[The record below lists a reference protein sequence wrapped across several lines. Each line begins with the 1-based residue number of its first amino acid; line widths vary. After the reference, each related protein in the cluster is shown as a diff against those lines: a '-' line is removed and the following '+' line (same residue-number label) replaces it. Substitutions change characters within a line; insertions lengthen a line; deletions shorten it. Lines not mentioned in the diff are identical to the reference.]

1 MKVKDVTA
9 QSLTNQSG
17 MPQGKGVRT
26 AQFMLLICAAIWGGS
41 YVSSKYA
48 LEVFPVQWLMGVRM
62 VGACAIMVVIFF
74 NTLRKTFTATLII
87 PSLLTGVTYYATL
100 VLQTEGL
107 RSIDPGRSAFLTAAY
122 CVIAPFS
129 AWLIVKKKP
138 TLLGLIAAVTCVA
151 GVGFVALKPGMLVLT
166 LSYGDVLTLICAAVF
181 AFNLTFL
188 AYYSRKYNP
197 VTLTFGQFAVSA
209 VLFMAGA
216 LISEPLPNFHGADH
230 VTIIANMLYL
240 TVVVTVVAQIMQNYS
255 LVNLSTANASVI
267 MCTESLFTLLFSTL
281 FYHEHVSNMAFVGFA
296 LIFAAIIIA
305 SFGEHYDEKKVKQA
319 SLCKKVTLQSTSLNS
334 ASL

>member
-1 MKVKDVTA
+1 MKANGEAAKTIVDK
-9 QSLTNQSG
+9 SG
-17 MPQGKGVRT
+17 MPKGKSVHIS
-26 AQFMLLICAAIWGGS
+26 QLMLLVCAAIWGGS

-62 VGACAIMVVIFF
+62 LGACAIMFVIFF
-74 NTLRKTFTATLII
+74 GTLRKTFTKKLII
-87 PSLLTGVTYYATL
+87 PSLITGVTYYATL

-107 RSIDPGRSAFLTAAY
+107 QTIDPGRSAFLTAAY
-122 CVIAPFS
+122 CVITPFS

-138 TLLGLIAAVTCVA
+138 TILGLIAAVVCVV
-151 GVGFVALKPGMLVLT
+151 GVGFVALKPGMFALT
-166 LSYGDVLTLICAAVF
+166 LSYGDILTLVCAAVF

-197 VTLTFGQFAVSA
+197 VTLTFGQFVVSG
-209 VLFMAGA
+209 VLFLAGA
-216 LISEPLPNFHGADH
+216 LIYEPLPNFNGADH
-230 VTIIANMLYL
+230 LSIFANMFYL
-240 TVVVTVVAQIMQNYS
+240 TVVVTVAAQIMQNYS

-281 FYHEHVSNMAFVGFA
+281 LYREYVSNMAFVGFA

-305 SFGEHYDEKKVKQA
+305 SLGEHYGSKERTK
-319 SLCKKVTLQSTSLNS
+319 
-334 ASL
+334 

>member
-1 MKVKDVTA
+1 MKANGEAAKTIVDK
-9 QSLTNQSG
+9 SC
-17 MPQGKGVRT
+17 MPKGKSVHIS
-26 AQFMLLICAAIWGGS
+26 QLMLLVCAAIWGGS

-62 VGACAIMVVIFF
+62 VGACAIMFVIFF
-74 NTLRKTFTATLII
+74 GTLRKTFTKKLII
-87 PSLLTGVTYYATL
+87 PSLITGVTYYATL

-107 RSIDPGRSAFLTAAY
+107 QTIDPGRSAFLTAAY
-122 CVIAPFS
+122 CVITPFS

-138 TLLGLIAAVTCVA
+138 TILGLIAAVVCVA
-151 GVGFVALKPGMLVLT
+151 GVGFVALKPGMFALT
-166 LSYGDVLTLICAAVF
+166 LSYGDILTLVCAAVF

-197 VTLTFGQFAVSA
+197 VTLTFGQFVVSG
-209 VLFMAGA
+209 VLFLAGA
-216 LISEPLPNFHGADH
+216 LIYEPLPNFNGADH
-230 VTIIANMLYL
+230 LSIFANMFYL

-281 FYHEHVSNMAFVGFA
+281 LYHEHVSNMAFVGFA

-305 SFGEHYDEKKVKQA
+305 SLGEHYGSKERTK
-319 SLCKKVTLQSTSLNS
+319 
-334 ASL
+334 

>member
-1 MKVKDVTA
+1 MKADGEAAKSIVDK
-9 QSLTNQSG
+9 SG
-17 MPQGKGVRT
+17 MPKGNSVHIS
-26 AQFMLLICAAIWGGS
+26 QLMLLVCAAIWGGS

-62 VGACAIMVVIFF
+62 IGACAIMFVIFF
-74 NTLRKTFTATLII
+74 GTLRKTFTKKLII
-87 PSLLTGVTYYATL
+87 PSLITGVTYYATL

-107 RSIDPGRSAFLTAAY
+107 QTIDPGRSAFLTAAY
-122 CVIAPFS
+122 CVITPFS

-138 TLLGLIAAVTCVA
+138 TILGLIAAVVCVA
-151 GVGFVALKPGMLVLT
+151 GVGFVALKPGMFALT
-166 LSYGDVLTLICAAVF
+166 LSYGDILTLVCAAVF

-197 VTLTFGQFAVSA
+197 VTLTFGQFVVSG
-209 VLFMAGA
+209 VLFLAGA
-216 LISEPLPNFHGADH
+216 LIYEPLPNFNGADNLS
-230 VTIIANMLYL
+230 IFANMFYL
-240 TVVVTVVAQIMQNYS
+240 IVVVTVAAQIMQNYS

-281 FYHEHVSNMAFVGFA
+281 LYHEHVSNMAFVGFA

-305 SFGEHYDEKKVKQA
+305 SLGEHYGSKERTK
-319 SLCKKVTLQSTSLNS
+319 
-334 ASL
+334 

>member
-1 MKVKDVTA
+1 MEADDETA
-9 QSLTNQSG
+9 KTLVDRSG
-17 MPQGKGVRT
+17 MPKGKGVRT
-26 AQFMLLICAAIWGGS
+26 AQLMLLACAAIWGGS

-62 VGACAIMVVIFF
+62 VGACAIMAVIFF
-74 NTLRKTFTATLII
+74 GTLRKTFTKKLII

-107 RSIDPGRSAFLTAAY
+107 RFIDPGRSAFLTAAY
-122 CVIAPFS
+122 CVITPFS

-138 TLLGLIAAVTCVA
+138 TFLGLLAAVACVA

-166 LSYGDVLTLICAAVF
+166 LSYGDILTLVCAAVF

-197 VTLTFGQFAVSA
+197 VTLTFGQFVVSG
-209 VLFMAGA
+209 VLFIVGA
-216 LISEPLPNFHGADH
+216 IVCEPLPNFNGADH
-230 VTIIANMLYL
+230 LSIFANMFYL
-240 TVVVTVVAQIMQNYS
+240 TVVVTVVAQILQNYS

-267 MCTESLFTLLFSTL
+267 MCTESLFTLLFSTVL
-281 FYHEHVSNMAFVGFA
+281 CHEHVSGMAFIGFA
-296 LIFAAIIIA
+296 LIFAAIVIA
-305 SFGEHYDEKKVKQA
+305 GLGEHYEDKKM
-319 SLCKKVTLQSTSLNS
+319 LCNS
-334 ASL
+334 CVE

>member
-1 MKVKDVTA
+1 MKADGEAAKSIVDK
-9 QSLTNQSG
+9 SG
-17 MPQGKGVRT
+17 MPKGNSVHIS
-26 AQFMLLICAAIWGGS
+26 QLMLLVCAAIWGGS

-62 VGACAIMVVIFF
+62 IGACAIMFVIFF
-74 NTLRKTFTATLII
+74 GTLRKTFTKKLIV
-87 PSLLTGVTYYATL
+87 PSLITGVTYYATL

-107 RSIDPGRSAFLTAAY
+107 QTIDPGRSAFLTAAY
-122 CVIAPFS
+122 CVITPFS

-138 TLLGLIAAVTCVA
+138 TILGLIAAVVCVA
-151 GVGFVALKPGMLVLT
+151 GVGFVALKPGMFALT
-166 LSYGDVLTLICAAVF
+166 LSYGDILTLVCAAVF

-197 VTLTFGQFAVSA
+197 VTLTFGQFVVSG
-209 VLFMAGA
+209 VLFLAGA
-216 LISEPLPNFHGADH
+216 LIYEPLPNFNGADH
-230 VTIIANMLYL
+230 LSIFANMFYL
-240 TVVVTVVAQIMQNYS
+240 TVVVTVAAQIMQNYS

-281 FYHEHVSNMAFVGFA
+281 LYREYVSNMAFVGFA

-305 SFGEHYDEKKVKQA
+305 SLGEHYGSKERTK
-319 SLCKKVTLQSTSLNS
+319 
-334 ASL
+334 

>member
-1 MKVKDVTA
+1 
-9 QSLTNQSG
+9 
-17 MPQGKGVRT
+17 
-26 AQFMLLICAAIWGGS
+26 MLLVCAAIWGGS

-62 VGACAIMVVIFF
+62 VGACAIMFVIFF
-74 NTLRKTFTATLII
+74 GTLRKTFTKKLII
-87 PSLLTGVTYYATL
+87 PSLITGVTYYATL

-107 RSIDPGRSAFLTAAY
+107 QTIDPGRSAFLTAAY
-122 CVIAPFS
+122 CVITPFS

-138 TLLGLIAAVTCVA
+138 TILGLIAAVVCVV
-151 GVGFVALKPGMLVLT
+151 GVGFVALKPGMFALT
-166 LSYGDVLTLICAAVF
+166 LSYGDILTLVCAAVF

-197 VTLTFGQFAVSA
+197 VTLTFGQFVVSG
-209 VLFMAGA
+209 VLFLAGA
-216 LISEPLPNFHGADH
+216 LIYEPLPNFNGADH
-230 VTIIANMLYL
+230 LSIFANMFYL

-281 FYHEHVSNMAFVGFA
+281 LYHEHVSNMAFVGFA

-305 SFGEHYDEKKVKQA
+305 SLGEHYGSKERTK
-319 SLCKKVTLQSTSLNS
+319 
-334 ASL
+334 

>member
-1 MKVKDVTA
+1 MKANGEAAKSIVDK
-9 QSLTNQSG
+9 SG
-17 MPQGKGVRT
+17 MPKGNSVHIS
-26 AQFMLLICAAIWGGS
+26 QLMLLVCAAIWGGS

-62 VGACAIMVVIFF
+62 LGACAIMFVIFF
-74 NTLRKTFTATLII
+74 GTLRKTFTKKLII
-87 PSLLTGVTYYATL
+87 PSLITGVTYYATL

-107 RSIDPGRSAFLTAAY
+107 QTIDPGRSAFLTAAY
-122 CVIAPFS
+122 CVITPFS

-138 TLLGLIAAVTCVA
+138 TILGLIAAVVCVV
-151 GVGFVALKPGMLVLT
+151 GVGFVALKPGMFALT
-166 LSYGDVLTLICAAVF
+166 LSYGDILTLVCAAVF

-197 VTLTFGQFAVSA
+197 VTLTFGQFVVSG
-209 VLFMAGA
+209 VLFLAGA
-216 LISEPLPNFHGADH
+216 LIYEPLPNFNGADH
-230 VTIIANMLYL
+230 LSIFANMFYL
-240 TVVVTVVAQIMQNYS
+240 TVVVTVAAQIMQNYS

-281 FYHEHVSNMAFVGFA
+281 LYREYVSNMAFVGFA

-305 SFGEHYDEKKVKQA
+305 SLGEHYGSKERTK
-319 SLCKKVTLQSTSLNS
+319 
-334 ASL
+334 

>member
-1 MKVKDVTA
+1 MKANGEAAKTILDK
-9 QSLTNQSG
+9 SG
-17 MPQGKGVRT
+17 MPKGKSVHIS
-26 AQFMLLICAAIWGGS
+26 QLMLLVCAAIWGGS

-62 VGACAIMVVIFF
+62 VGACAIMFVIFF
-74 NTLRKTFTATLII
+74 GTLRKTFTKKLII
-87 PSLLTGVTYYATL
+87 PSLITGVTYYATL

-107 RSIDPGRSAFLTAAY
+107 QTIDPGRSAFLTAAY
-122 CVIAPFS
+122 CVITPFS

-138 TLLGLIAAVTCVA
+138 TILGLIAAVVCVA
-151 GVGFVALKPGMLVLT
+151 GVGFVALKPGMFALT
-166 LSYGDVLTLICAAVF
+166 LSYGDILTLVCAAVF

-197 VTLTFGQFAVSA
+197 VTLTFGQFVVSG
-209 VLFMAGA
+209 VLFLAGA
-216 LISEPLPNFHGADH
+216 LIYEPLPNFNGADH
-230 VTIIANMLYL
+230 LSIFANMFYL

-281 FYHEHVSNMAFVGFA
+281 LYHEHVSNMAFVGFA

-305 SFGEHYDEKKVKQA
+305 SLGEHYGSKERTK
-319 SLCKKVTLQSTSLNS
+319 
-334 ASL
+334 

>member
-1 MKVKDVTA
+1 MKANGEAAKTIVDK
-9 QSLTNQSG
+9 SG
-17 MPQGKGVRT
+17 MPKGKSVHIS
-26 AQFMLLICAAIWGGS
+26 QLMLLVCAAIWGGS

-62 VGACAIMVVIFF
+62 VGACAIMFVIFF
-74 NTLRKTFTATLII
+74 GTLRKTFTKKLII
-87 PSLLTGVTYYATL
+87 PSLITGVTYYATL

-107 RSIDPGRSAFLTAAY
+107 QTIDPGRSAFLTAAY
-122 CVIAPFS
+122 CVITPFS

-138 TLLGLIAAVTCVA
+138 TMLGLIAAVVCVA
-151 GVGFVALKPGMLVLT
+151 GVGFVALKPGMFALT
-166 LSYGDVLTLICAAVF
+166 LSYGDILTLVCAAVF

-197 VTLTFGQFAVSA
+197 VTLTFGQFVVSG
-209 VLFMAGA
+209 VLFLAGA
-216 LISEPLPNFHGADH
+216 LIYEPLPNFNGADH
-230 VTIIANMLYL
+230 LSIFANMFYL
-240 TVVVTVVAQIMQNYS
+240 TVVVTVAAQIMQNYS

-281 FYHEHVSNMAFVGFA
+281 FYHEHVSNMAFLGFA

-305 SFGEHYDEKKVKQA
+305 SLGEHYGSKERTK
-319 SLCKKVTLQSTSLNS
+319 
-334 ASL
+334 

>member
-1 MKVKDVTA
+1 MKANGEAAKTIVDK
-9 QSLTNQSG
+9 SG
-17 MPQGKGVRT
+17 MPKGKSVHIS
-26 AQFMLLICAAIWGGS
+26 QLMLLVCAAIWGGS

-62 VGACAIMVVIFF
+62 VGACAIMFVIFF
-74 NTLRKTFTATLII
+74 GTLRKTFTKKLII
-87 PSLLTGVTYYATL
+87 PSLITGVTYYATL

-107 RSIDPGRSAFLTAAY
+107 QTIDPGRSAFLTAAY
-122 CVIAPFS
+122 CVITPFS

-138 TLLGLIAAVTCVA
+138 TILGLIAAVVCVA
-151 GVGFVALKPGMLVLT
+151 GVGFVALKPGMFALT
-166 LSYGDVLTLICAAVF
+166 LSYGDILTLVCAAVF

-197 VTLTFGQFAVSA
+197 VTLTFGQFVVSG
-209 VLFMAGA
+209 VLFLAGA
-216 LISEPLPNFHGADH
+216 LIYEPLPNFNGADH
-230 VTIIANMLYL
+230 LSIFANMFYL

-281 FYHEHVSNMAFVGFA
+281 LYHEHVSNMAFVGFA

-305 SFGEHYDEKKVKQA
+305 SLGEHYGSKERTK
-319 SLCKKVTLQSTSLNS
+319 
-334 ASL
+334 

>member
-1 MKVKDVTA
+1 MKANGEAAKSIVDK
-9 QSLTNQSG
+9 SG
-17 MPQGKGVRT
+17 MPKGNSVHIS
-26 AQFMLLICAAIWGGS
+26 QLMLLVCAAIWGGS

-62 VGACAIMVVIFF
+62 VGACAIMFVIFF
-74 NTLRKTFTATLII
+74 GTLRKTFTKKLII
-87 PSLLTGVTYYATL
+87 PSLITGVTYYATL

-107 RSIDPGRSAFLTAAY
+107 QTIDPGRSAFLTAAY
-122 CVIAPFS
+122 CVITPFS

-138 TLLGLIAAVTCVA
+138 TILGLIAAVVCVA
-151 GVGFVALKPGMLVLT
+151 GVGFVALKPGMFALT
-166 LSYGDVLTLICAAVF
+166 LSYGDILTLVCAAVF

-197 VTLTFGQFAVSA
+197 VTLTFGQFVVSG
-209 VLFMAGA
+209 VLFLAGA
-216 LISEPLPNFHGADH
+216 LIYEPLPNFNGADH
-230 VTIIANMLYL
+230 LSIFANMFYL
-240 TVVVTVVAQIMQNYS
+240 IVVVTVVAQIMQNYS

-281 FYHEHVSNMAFVGFA
+281 LYHEHVSNMAFVGFA

-305 SFGEHYDEKKVKQA
+305 SLGEHYGSKERTK
-319 SLCKKVTLQSTSLNS
+319 
-334 ASL
+334 

>member
-1 MKVKDVTA
+1 
-9 QSLTNQSG
+9 
-17 MPQGKGVRT
+17 MPKGNSVHIS
-26 AQFMLLICAAIWGGS
+26 QLMLLVCAAIWGGS

-62 VGACAIMVVIFF
+62 IGACAIMFVIFF
-74 NTLRKTFTATLII
+74 GTLRKTFTKKLII
-87 PSLLTGVTYYATL
+87 PSLITGVTYYATL

-107 RSIDPGRSAFLTAAY
+107 QTIDPGRSAFLTAAY
-122 CVIAPFS
+122 CVITPFS

-138 TLLGLIAAVTCVA
+138 TILGLIAAVVCVA
-151 GVGFVALKPGMLVLT
+151 GVGFVALKPGMFALT
-166 LSYGDVLTLICAAVF
+166 LSYGDILTLVCAAVF

-197 VTLTFGQFAVSA
+197 VTLTFGQFVVSG
-209 VLFMAGA
+209 VLFLAGA
-216 LISEPLPNFHGADH
+216 LIYEPLPNFNGADH
-230 VTIIANMLYL
+230 LSIFANMFYL

-281 FYHEHVSNMAFVGFA
+281 LYHEHVSNMAFVGFA

-305 SFGEHYDEKKVKQA
+305 SLGEHYSSKERTK
-319 SLCKKVTLQSTSLNS
+319 
-334 ASL
+334 

>member
-1 MKVKDVTA
+1 MKANGEAAKTIVDK
-9 QSLTNQSG
+9 SC
-17 MPQGKGVRT
+17 MPKGKSVHIS
-26 AQFMLLICAAIWGGS
+26 QLMLLVCAAIWGGS

-62 VGACAIMVVIFF
+62 VGACAIMFVIFF
-74 NTLRKTFTATLII
+74 GTLRKTFTKKLII
-87 PSLLTGVTYYATL
+87 PSLITGVTYYATL

-107 RSIDPGRSAFLTAAY
+107 QTIDPGRSAFLTAAY
-122 CVIAPFS
+122 CVITPFS

-138 TLLGLIAAVTCVA
+138 TILGLIAAVVCVV
-151 GVGFVALKPGMLVLT
+151 GVGFVALKPGMFALT
-166 LSYGDVLTLICAAVF
+166 LSYGDILTLVCAAVF

-197 VTLTFGQFAVSA
+197 VTLTFGQFVVSG
-209 VLFMAGA
+209 VLFLAGA
-216 LISEPLPNFHGADH
+216 LIYEPLPNFNGADH
-230 VTIIANMLYL
+230 LSIFANMFYL

-281 FYHEHVSNMAFVGFA
+281 LYHEHVSNMAFVGFA

-305 SFGEHYDEKKVKQA
+305 SLGEHYGSKERTK
-319 SLCKKVTLQSTSLNS
+319 
-334 ASL
+334 

>member
-1 MKVKDVTA
+1 MKANGEAAKTIVDK
-9 QSLTNQSG
+9 SC
-17 MPQGKGVRT
+17 MPKGKSVHIS
-26 AQFMLLICAAIWGGS
+26 QLMLLVCAAIWGGS

-62 VGACAIMVVIFF
+62 VGACAIMFVIFF
-74 NTLRKTFTATLII
+74 GTLRKTFTKKLII
-87 PSLLTGVTYYATL
+87 PSLITGVTYYATL

-107 RSIDPGRSAFLTAAY
+107 QTIDPGRSAFLTAAY
-122 CVIAPFS
+122 CVITPFS

-138 TLLGLIAAVTCVA
+138 TILGLIAAVVCVV
-151 GVGFVALKPGMLVLT
+151 GVGFVALKPGMFALT
-166 LSYGDVLTLICAAVF
+166 LSYGDILTLVCAAVF

-197 VTLTFGQFAVSA
+197 VTLTFGQFVVSG
-209 VLFMAGA
+209 VLFLTGA
-216 LISEPLPNFHGADH
+216 LIYEPLPNFNGADH
-230 VTIIANMLYL
+230 LSIFANMFYL

-281 FYHEHVSNMAFVGFA
+281 LYHEHVSNMAFVGFA

-305 SFGEHYDEKKVKQA
+305 SLGEHYGSKERTK
-319 SLCKKVTLQSTSLNS
+319 
-334 ASL
+334 

>member
-1 MKVKDVTA
+1 MKANGEAAKSIVDK
-9 QSLTNQSG
+9 SG
-17 MPQGKGVRT
+17 MPKGNSVHIS
-26 AQFMLLICAAIWGGS
+26 QLMLLVCAAIWGGS

-62 VGACAIMVVIFF
+62 IGACAIMFVIFF
-74 NTLRKTFTATLII
+74 GTLRKTFTKKLII
-87 PSLLTGVTYYATL
+87 PSLITGVTYYATL

-107 RSIDPGRSAFLTAAY
+107 QTIDPGRSAFLTAAY
-122 CVIAPFS
+122 CVITPFS

-138 TLLGLIAAVTCVA
+138 TILGLIAAVVCVV
-151 GVGFVALKPGMLVLT
+151 GVGFVALKPGMFALT
-166 LSYGDVLTLICAAVF
+166 LSYGDILTLVCAAVF

-197 VTLTFGQFAVSA
+197 VTLTFGQFVVSG
-209 VLFMAGA
+209 VLFLAGA
-216 LISEPLPNFHGADH
+216 LIYEPLPNFNGADNLS
-230 VTIIANMLYL
+230 IFANMFYL
-240 TVVVTVVAQIMQNYS
+240 TVVVTVAAQIMQNYS

-281 FYHEHVSNMAFVGFA
+281 FYHERVSNMAFLGFA

-305 SFGEHYDEKKVKQA
+305 SLGEHYGSKERTK
-319 SLCKKVTLQSTSLNS
+319 
-334 ASL
+334 

>member
-1 MKVKDVTA
+1 MKADGEAAKSIVDK
-9 QSLTNQSG
+9 SG
-17 MPQGKGVRT
+17 MPKGNSVHIS
-26 AQFMLLICAAIWGGS
+26 QLMLLVCAAIWGGS

-62 VGACAIMVVIFF
+62 IGACAIMFVIFF
-74 NTLRKTFTATLII
+74 GTLRKTFTKKLII
-87 PSLLTGVTYYATL
+87 PSLITGVTYYATL

-107 RSIDPGRSAFLTAAY
+107 QTIDPGRSAFLTAAY
-122 CVIAPFS
+122 CVITPFS

-138 TLLGLIAAVTCVA
+138 TILGLIAAVVCVV
-151 GVGFVALKPGMLVLT
+151 GVGFVALKPGMFALT
-166 LSYGDVLTLICAAVF
+166 LSYGDILTLVCAAVF

-197 VTLTFGQFAVSA
+197 VTLTFGQFVVSG
-209 VLFMAGA
+209 VLFLAGA
-216 LISEPLPNFHGADH
+216 LIYEPLPNFNGADNLS
-230 VTIIANMLYL
+230 IFANMFYL
-240 TVVVTVVAQIMQNYS
+240 TVVVTVAAQIMQNYS

-281 FYHEHVSNMAFVGFA
+281 LYREYVSNMAFVGFA

-305 SFGEHYDEKKVKQA
+305 SLGEHYGSKERTK
-319 SLCKKVTLQSTSLNS
+319 
-334 ASL
+334 

>member
-1 MKVKDVTA
+1 MKADGEAAKSIVDK
-9 QSLTNQSG
+9 SG
-17 MPQGKGVRT
+17 MPKGNSVHIS
-26 AQFMLLICAAIWGGS
+26 QLMLLVCAAIWGGS

-62 VGACAIMVVIFF
+62 IGACAIMFVIFF
-74 NTLRKTFTATLII
+74 GTLRKTFTKKLII
-87 PSLLTGVTYYATL
+87 PSLITGVTYYATL

-107 RSIDPGRSAFLTAAY
+107 QTIDPGRSAFLTAAY
-122 CVIAPFS
+122 CVITPFS

-138 TLLGLIAAVTCVA
+138 TILGLIAAVVCVV
-151 GVGFVALKPGMLVLT
+151 GVGFVALKPGMFALT
-166 LSYGDVLTLICAAVF
+166 LSYGDILTLVCAAVF

-197 VTLTFGQFAVSA
+197 VTLTFGQFVVSG
-209 VLFMAGA
+209 VLFLAGA
-216 LISEPLPNFHGADH
+216 LIYEPLPNFNGADNLS
-230 VTIIANMLYL
+230 IFANMFYL
-240 TVVVTVVAQIMQNYS
+240 TVVVTVAAQIMQNYS

-281 FYHEHVSNMAFVGFA
+281 LYHEHVSNMAFVGFA

-305 SFGEHYDEKKVKQA
+305 SLGEHYGSKERTK
-319 SLCKKVTLQSTSLNS
+319 
-334 ASL
+334 

>member
-1 MKVKDVTA
+1 MKANGEAAKSIVDK
-9 QSLTNQSG
+9 SG
-17 MPQGKGVRT
+17 MPKGNSVHIS
-26 AQFMLLICAAIWGGS
+26 QLMLLVCAAIWGGS

-62 VGACAIMVVIFF
+62 IGACAIMFVIFF
-74 NTLRKTFTATLII
+74 GTLRKTFTKKLII
-87 PSLLTGVTYYATL
+87 PSLITGVTYYATL

-107 RSIDPGRSAFLTAAY
+107 QTIDPGRSAFLTAAY
-122 CVIAPFS
+122 CVITPFS

-138 TLLGLIAAVTCVA
+138 TILGLIAAVVCVA
-151 GVGFVALKPGMLVLT
+151 GVGFVALKPGMFALT
-166 LSYGDVLTLICAAVF
+166 LSYGDILTLVCAAVF

-197 VTLTFGQFAVSA
+197 VTLTFGQFVVSG
-209 VLFMAGA
+209 VLFLAGA
-216 LISEPLPNFHGADH
+216 LIYEPLPNFNGADH
-230 VTIIANMLYL
+230 LSIFANMFYL

-281 FYHEHVSNMAFVGFA
+281 LYHEHVSNMAFVGFA
-296 LIFAAIIIA
+296 LIFVAIIIA
-305 SFGEHYDEKKVKQA
+305 SLGEHYGSKERTK
-319 SLCKKVTLQSTSLNS
+319 
-334 ASL
+334 

>member
-1 MKVKDVTA
+1 MKANGEAAKTIVDK
-9 QSLTNQSG
+9 SG
-17 MPQGKGVRT
+17 MPKGKSVHIS
-26 AQFMLLICAAIWGGS
+26 QLMLLVCAAIWGGS

-62 VGACAIMVVIFF
+62 VGACAIMFVIFF
-74 NTLRKTFTATLII
+74 GTLRKTFTKKLII
-87 PSLLTGVTYYATL
+87 PSLITGVTYYATL

-107 RSIDPGRSAFLTAAY
+107 QTIDPGRSAFLTAAY
-122 CVIAPFS
+122 CVITPFS

-138 TLLGLIAAVTCVA
+138 TILGLIAAVVCVA
-151 GVGFVALKPGMLVLT
+151 GVGFVALKPGMFALT
-166 LSYGDVLTLICAAVF
+166 FSYGDILTLVCAAVF

-197 VTLTFGQFAVSA
+197 VTLTFGQFVVSG
-209 VLFMAGA
+209 VLFLAGA
-216 LISEPLPNFHGADH
+216 LIYEPLPNFNGADH
-230 VTIIANMLYL
+230 LSIFANMFYL

-281 FYHEHVSNMAFVGFA
+281 LYHEHVSNMAFVGFA

-305 SFGEHYDEKKVKQA
+305 SLGEHYGSKERTK
-319 SLCKKVTLQSTSLNS
+319 
-334 ASL
+334 

>member
-1 MKVKDVTA
+1 MKANGEAAKSIVDK
-9 QSLTNQSG
+9 SG
-17 MPQGKGVRT
+17 MPKGNSVHIS
-26 AQFMLLICAAIWGGS
+26 QLMLLVCAAIWGGS

-62 VGACAIMVVIFF
+62 IGACAIMFVIFF
-74 NTLRKTFTATLII
+74 GTLRKTFTKKLII
-87 PSLLTGVTYYATL
+87 PSLITGVTYYATL

-107 RSIDPGRSAFLTAAY
+107 QTIDPGRSAFLTAAY
-122 CVIAPFS
+122 CVITPFS

-138 TLLGLIAAVTCVA
+138 TILGLIAAVVCVA
-151 GVGFVALKPGMLVLT
+151 GVGFVALKPGMFALT
-166 LSYGDVLTLICAAVF
+166 LSYGDILTLVCAAVF

-197 VTLTFGQFAVSA
+197 VTLTFGQFVVSG
-209 VLFMAGA
+209 VLFLAGA
-216 LISEPLPNFHGADH
+216 LIYEPLPNFNGADH
-230 VTIIANMLYL
+230 LSIFANMFYL

-281 FYHEHVSNMAFVGFA
+281 LYHEHVSNMAFVGFA

-305 SFGEHYDEKKVKQA
+305 SLGEHYSSKERTK
-319 SLCKKVTLQSTSLNS
+319 
-334 ASL
+334 

>member
-1 MKVKDVTA
+1 MKAKDEATQTLA
-9 QSLTNQSG
+9 ERSG
-17 MPQGKGVRT
+17 MPTGKGVHA
-26 AQFMLLICAAIWGGS
+26 AQLMLLACAAIWGGS

-48 LEVFPVQWLMGVRM
+48 LNVFPVQWLMGVRM
-62 VGACAIMVVIFF
+62 VGACTIMAVIFF
-74 NTLRKTFTATLII
+74 GTLRKTFTKQLII

-138 TLLGLIAAVTCVA
+138 TLIGLIAAVTCVA
-151 GVGFVALKPGMLVLT
+151 GVGFVALKPGMFVLT

-197 VTLTFGQFAVSA
+197 VTLTFGQFVVSG
-209 VLFMAGA
+209 VLFIAGA
-216 LISEPLPNFHGADH
+216 AVSEPLPNLKADTP
-230 VTIIANMLYL
+230 VSIIANMFYL

-255 LVNLSTANASVI
+255 LVKLSTANASVI
-267 MCTESLFTLLFSTL
+267 MCTESLFTLLFSTVL
-281 FYHEHVSNMAFVGFA
+281 YHERVSGLAFIGFG
-296 LIFAAIIIA
+296 LIFLAIVIA
-305 SFGEHYDEKKVKQA
+305 SLGEHYEHIALRKKAERKNIPVVA
-319 SLCKKVTLQSTSLNS
+319 
-334 ASL
+334 

>member
-1 MKVKDVTA
+1 MKANGEAAKTIVDK
-9 QSLTNQSG
+9 SG
-17 MPQGKGVRT
+17 MPKGKSVHIS
-26 AQFMLLICAAIWGGS
+26 QLMLLVCAAIWGGS

-62 VGACAIMVVIFF
+62 VGACAIMFVIFF
-74 NTLRKTFTATLII
+74 GTLRKTFTKKLII
-87 PSLLTGVTYYATL
+87 PSLITGVTYYATL

-107 RSIDPGRSAFLTAAY
+107 QTIDPGRSAFLTAAY
-122 CVIAPFS
+122 CVITPFS

-138 TLLGLIAAVTCVA
+138 TILGLIAAVVCVA
-151 GVGFVALKPGMLVLT
+151 GVGFVALKPGMFALT
-166 LSYGDVLTLICAAVF
+166 LSYGDILTLVCAAVF

-197 VTLTFGQFAVSA
+197 VTLTFGQFVVSG
-209 VLFMAGA
+209 VLFLAGA
-216 LISEPLPNFHGADH
+216 LIYEPLPNFNGADH
-230 VTIIANMLYL
+230 LSIFANMFYL
-240 TVVVTVVAQIMQNYS
+240 TVVVTVAAQIMQNYS

-281 FYHEHVSNMAFVGFA
+281 FYHEHVSNMAFLGFA

-305 SFGEHYDEKKVKQA
+305 SLGEHYGSKERTK
-319 SLCKKVTLQSTSLNS
+319 
-334 ASL
+334 

>member
-1 MKVKDVTA
+1 
-9 QSLTNQSG
+9 
-17 MPQGKGVRT
+17 MPKGKSVHIS
-26 AQFMLLICAAIWGGS
+26 QLMLLVCAAIWGGS

-62 VGACAIMVVIFF
+62 VGACAIMFVIFF
-74 NTLRKTFTATLII
+74 GTLRKTFTKKLII
-87 PSLLTGVTYYATL
+87 PSLITGVTYYATL

-107 RSIDPGRSAFLTAAY
+107 QTIDPGRSAFLTAAY
-122 CVIAPFS
+122 CVITPFS

-138 TLLGLIAAVTCVA
+138 TILGLIAAVVCVA
-151 GVGFVALKPGMLVLT
+151 GVGFVALKPGMFALT
-166 LSYGDVLTLICAAVF
+166 LSYGDILTLVCAAVF

-197 VTLTFGQFAVSA
+197 VTLTFGQFVVSG
-209 VLFMAGA
+209 VLFLAGA
-216 LISEPLPNFHGADH
+216 LIYEPLPNFNGADH
-230 VTIIANMLYL
+230 LSIFANMFYL

-281 FYHEHVSNMAFVGFA
+281 LYHEHVSNMAFVGFA

-305 SFGEHYDEKKVKQA
+305 SLGEHYGSKERTK
-319 SLCKKVTLQSTSLNS
+319 
-334 ASL
+334 

>member
-1 MKVKDVTA
+1 MKADGEAAKSIVDK
-9 QSLTNQSG
+9 SG
-17 MPQGKGVRT
+17 MPKGNSVHIS
-26 AQFMLLICAAIWGGS
+26 QLMLLACAAIWGGS

-62 VGACAIMVVIFF
+62 IGACAIMFVIFF
-74 NTLRKTFTATLII
+74 GTLRKTFTKKLII
-87 PSLLTGVTYYATL
+87 PSLITGVTYYATL

-107 RSIDPGRSAFLTAAY
+107 QTIDPGRSAFLTAAY
-122 CVIAPFS
+122 CVITPFS

-138 TLLGLIAAVTCVA
+138 TILGLIAAVVCVA
-151 GVGFVALKPGMLVLT
+151 GVGFVALKPGMFALT
-166 LSYGDVLTLICAAVF
+166 LSYGDILTLVCAAVF

-197 VTLTFGQFAVSA
+197 VTLTFGQFVVSG
-209 VLFMAGA
+209 VLFLAGA
-216 LISEPLPNFHGADH
+216 LIYEPLPNFNGADNLS
-230 VTIIANMLYL
+230 IFANMFYL
-240 TVVVTVVAQIMQNYS
+240 TVVVTVAAQIMQNYS

-281 FYHEHVSNMAFVGFA
+281 FYHERVSNMAFLGFA

-305 SFGEHYDEKKVKQA
+305 SLGEHYGSKERTK
-319 SLCKKVTLQSTSLNS
+319 
-334 ASL
+334 

>member
-1 MKVKDVTA
+1 MKADGEAAKSIVDK
-9 QSLTNQSG
+9 SG
-17 MPQGKGVRT
+17 MPKGNSVHIS
-26 AQFMLLICAAIWGGS
+26 QLMLLVCAAIWGGS

-62 VGACAIMVVIFF
+62 LGACAIMFVIFF
-74 NTLRKTFTATLII
+74 GTLRKTFTKKLII
-87 PSLLTGVTYYATL
+87 PSLITGVTYYATL

-107 RSIDPGRSAFLTAAY
+107 QTIDPGRSAFLTAAY
-122 CVIAPFS
+122 CVITPFS

-138 TLLGLIAAVTCVA
+138 TILGLIAAVVCVV
-151 GVGFVALKPGMLVLT
+151 GVGFVALKPGMFALT
-166 LSYGDVLTLICAAVF
+166 LSYGDILTLVCAAVF

-197 VTLTFGQFAVSA
+197 VTLTFGQFVVSG
-209 VLFMAGA
+209 VLFLAGA
-216 LISEPLPNFHGADH
+216 LIYEPLPNFNGADH
-230 VTIIANMLYL
+230 LSIFANMFYL
-240 TVVVTVVAQIMQNYS
+240 TVVVTVAAQIMQNYS

-281 FYHEHVSNMAFVGFA
+281 LYREYVSNMAFVGFA

-305 SFGEHYDEKKVKQA
+305 SLGEHYGSKERTK
-319 SLCKKVTLQSTSLNS
+319 
-334 ASL
+334 

>member
-1 MKVKDVTA
+1 MKADGEAAKSIVDK
-9 QSLTNQSG
+9 SG
-17 MPQGKGVRT
+17 MPKGNSVHIS
-26 AQFMLLICAAIWGGS
+26 QLMLLVCAAIWGGS

-62 VGACAIMVVIFF
+62 IGACAIMFVIFF
-74 NTLRKTFTATLII
+74 GTLRKTFTKKLII
-87 PSLLTGVTYYATL
+87 PSLITGVTYYATL

-107 RSIDPGRSAFLTAAY
+107 QTIDPGRSAFLTAAY
-122 CVIAPFS
+122 CVITPFS

-138 TLLGLIAAVTCVA
+138 TILGLIAAVVCVV
-151 GVGFVALKPGMLVLT
+151 GVGFVALKPGMFALT
-166 LSYGDVLTLICAAVF
+166 LSYGDILTLVCAAVF

-197 VTLTFGQFAVSA
+197 VTLTFGQFVVSG
-209 VLFMAGA
+209 VLFLAGA
-216 LISEPLPNFHGADH
+216 LIYEPLPNFNGADH
-230 VTIIANMLYL
+230 LSIFANMFYL
-240 TVVVTVVAQIMQNYS
+240 TVVVTVAAQIMQNYS

-281 FYHEHVSNMAFVGFA
+281 LYREYVSNMAFVGFA

-305 SFGEHYDEKKVKQA
+305 SLGEHYGSKERTK
-319 SLCKKVTLQSTSLNS
+319 
-334 ASL
+334 

>member
-1 MKVKDVTA
+1 MKVKYETA
-9 QSLTNQSG
+9 KSIAEPLSDKSG
-17 MPQGKGVRT
+17 LPQGKSVHI
-26 AQFMLLICAAIWGGS
+26 AQIMLLICAAIWGGS

-62 VGACAIMVVIFF
+62 VGACAIMAVIFF
-74 NTLRKTFTATLII
+74 GTLRKTFTKKLIV
-87 PSLLTGVTYYATL
+87 PSLLTGITYYATL

-122 CVIAPFS
+122 CVITPFS

-138 TLLGLIAAVTCVA
+138 TLLGLVAAVMCVA

-166 LSYGDVLTLICAAVF
+166 LSYGDFLTLLCAVVF

-197 VTLTFGQFAVSA
+197 VTLTFGQFVVSG
-209 VLFMAGA
+209 VLFVAGA
-216 LISEPLPNFHGADH
+216 LIYEPLPNFNAADH
-230 VTIIANMLYL
+230 FSIFANMFYL

-267 MCTESLFTLLFSTL
+267 MCTESLFTLLFSTVL
-281 FYHEHVSNMAFVGFA
+281 FHEHVSSMAFVGFA
-296 LIFAAIIIA
+296 LIFAAIITA
-305 SFGEHYDEKKVKQA
+305 SLGEHYCDKKANCELSYKDRDFEVAK
-319 SLCKKVTLQSTSLNS
+319 S
-334 ASL
+334 

>member
-1 MKVKDVTA
+1 MKANGEAAKTIVDK
-9 QSLTNQSG
+9 SG
-17 MPQGKGVRT
+17 MPKGKNVHIS
-26 AQFMLLICAAIWGGS
+26 QLMLLVCAAIWGGS

-62 VGACAIMVVIFF
+62 VGACAIMFVIFF
-74 NTLRKTFTATLII
+74 GTLRKTFTKKLII
-87 PSLLTGVTYYATL
+87 PSLITGVTYYATL

-107 RSIDPGRSAFLTAAY
+107 QTIDPGRSAFLTAAY
-122 CVIAPFS
+122 CVITPFS

-138 TLLGLIAAVTCVA
+138 TILGLIAAVVCVA
-151 GVGFVALKPGMLVLT
+151 GVGFVALKPGMFALT
-166 LSYGDVLTLICAAVF
+166 LSYGDILTLVCAAVF

-197 VTLTFGQFAVSA
+197 VTLTFGQFVVSG
-209 VLFMAGA
+209 VLFLAGA
-216 LISEPLPNFHGADH
+216 LIYEPLPNFNGADH
-230 VTIIANMLYL
+230 LSIFANMFYL
-240 TVVVTVVAQIMQNYS
+240 TVVVTVAAQIMQNYS

-281 FYHEHVSNMAFVGFA
+281 FYHEHVSNMAFLGFA

-305 SFGEHYDEKKVKQA
+305 SLGEHYGSKERTK
-319 SLCKKVTLQSTSLNS
+319 
-334 ASL
+334 